1 MVSLRRTNSFI
12 IFLIVILSGA
22 AFYFTSMKFSTATLE
37 KSLCTDMKALA
48 KSVSSK
54 IQEYNEKQFTLLRN
68 LAVMDYFRDGSRSI
82 EAKQKMLDPVTDSND
97 FMIGINITDKKG
109 TAYITTR
116 NVYAN
121 FSDRLYFKEAISGK
135 EYIMPP
141 MVNKVSNDLSMFYI
155 VPVYDYN
162 NKVNNTILTCAYG
175 DILSKV
181 CKDTIVS
188 PNSRIMIV
196 DRSTGLLIGDIDE
209 ENVRNFVPA
218 VNIDKHFAS
227 ALDNSE
233 NVKLWGKNK
242 NRYVTATCPVEGTTW
257 TVLINSPFTDFS
269 HDLIMMGG
277 SLKIFI
283 MIYLIL
289 AIIATLG
296 INRAFIPLQR
306 VGKAIEEISTGKA
319 DLTKRLS
326 TRAKFSEITVLVD
339 GFNKFQEKLQT
350 IVASIKN
357 SEKELAG
364 ISENLSSNTLDI
376 HATAQLLENLKRFT
390 AHIDNQLFSVDETVS
405 NVNTLA
411 KNINLMDELVT
422 HQGESVEQSINAVG
436 QMIQNIEE
444 VNSSVESMV
453 NSFEV
458 LEKNAVAGEENQHIA
473 DLIIKQI
480 EEQSKTLQDANTTIS
495 NIANQTNLLAMNAAI
510 EAAHAGEAGKG
521 FSVVADEI
529 RKLSESSSNQSK
541 QIETELQKIS
551 DSITNVVQ
559 ASLKSSRSFAQVK
572 ECINSTN
579 QIVTEIQMSMNRQS
593 EGGHKINEFI
603 EELNKS
609 SKKVLENS
617 KQMIKENSDME
628 NSVCVLEYATGKM
641 KQSMEKMSADA
652 NKIDTSGNVLSEL
665 SEKIRS
671 LVNQIGEEIDS
682 FEV

>member
-1 MVSLRRTNSFI
+1 
-12 IFLIVILSGA
+12 
-22 AFYFTSMKFSTATLE
+22 
-37 KSLCTDMKALA
+37 
-48 KSVSSK
+48 
-54 IQEYNEKQFTLLRN
+54 
-68 LAVMDYFRDGSRSI
+68 
-82 EAKQKMLDPVTDSND
+82 
-97 FMIGINITDKKG
+97 
-109 TAYITTR
+109 
-116 NVYAN
+116 
-121 FSDRLYFKEAISGK
+121 
-135 EYIMPP
+135 
-141 MVNKVSNDLSMFYI
+141 
-155 VPVYDYN
+155 
-162 NKVNNTILTCAYG
+162 
-175 DILSKV
+175 
-181 CKDTIVS
+181 
-188 PNSRIMIV
+188 
-196 DRSTGLLIGDIDE
+196 
-209 ENVRNFVPA
+209 
-218 VNIDKHFAS
+218 
-227 ALDNSE
+227 
-233 NVKLWGKNK
+233 
-242 NRYVTATCPVEGTTW
+242 
-257 TVLINSPFTDFS
+257 
-269 HDLIMMGG
+269 
-277 SLKIFI
+277 
-283 MIYLIL
+283 
-289 AIIATLG
+289 
-296 INRAFIPLQR
+296 
-306 VGKAIEEISTGKA
+306 
-319 DLTKRLS
+319 
-326 TRAKFSEITVLVD
+326 
-339 GFNKFQEKLQT
+339 
-350 IVASIKN
+350 
-357 SEKELAG
+357 
-364 ISENLSSNTLDI
+364 
-376 HATAQLLENLKRFT
+376 
-390 AHIDNQLFSVDETVS
+390 
-405 NVNTLA
+405 
-411 KNINLMDELVT
+411 MDELVT

-665 SEKIRS
+665 SEKISS